1 MIAQKSG
8 PCSSEF
14 GLPNFSQEMFYP
26 GEVVD
31 VTGGGWKQERKKHS
45 AAEELYGTK
54 STQTGKVKVP

>member
-14 GLPNFSQEMFYP
+14 GLPNFSQEMFYS
-26 GEVVD
+26 GEVIN
-31 VTGGGWKQERKKHS
+31 VTGGVWKQERKKHS